1 MVKLN
6 EVQPTPLHG
15 WIVCGLDG
23 ALHAW
28 RALAHL
34 QPDPYP
40 PLRHSVDARRLAA
53 AAARAALHHHPA
65 RLHEAEGGEA
75 GEGMPGRED
84 ARRRTHSTNEVSR
97 SMCDSD
103 HDMTC
108 RGRRRPTKVELS
120 LVIRLKQQVSSK
132 KRRPT
137 SQADTVTPRRED
149 IRSVKKLVEVMRDR

>member
-34 QPDPYP
+34 QPEPYP

-53 AAARAALHHHPA
+53 AAVRAALHHHPA
-65 RLHEAEGGEA
+65 RLHEAEGG
-75 GEGMPGRED
+75 
-84 ARRRTHSTNEVSR
+84 
-97 SMCDSD
+97 
-103 HDMTC
+103 
-108 RGRRRPTKVELS
+108 RGRRGDAREG
-120 LVIRLKQQVSSK
+120 RC
-132 KRRPT
+132 T
-137 SQADTVTPRRED
+137 SEDTLNE
-149 IRSVKKLVEVMRDR
+149 RSEQEHV